1 MQQEN
6 FSKLIEESAS
16 YKATLKE
23 LSVENDK
30 LRKDISHERS
40 EQQVILHS
48 QELLLG
54 KLQKLQDENDKVT
67 VENGGLKSKLEYY
80 TNENISLELRLR
92 DVEQSKVEL
101 MQQMKKQSSSSKSK
115 SGKGKFFV
123 GIL

>member
-1 MQQEN
+1 MRVQQEN
-6 FSKLIEESAS
+6 FTKLIEESAS
-16 YKATLKE
+16 YKSTFNDLLTQNEKLK
-23 LSVENDK
+23 
-30 LRKDISHERS
+30 KDISHEKS

-54 KLQKLQDENDKVT
+54 KLQKLQDENDAAT

-101 MQQMKKQSSSSKSK
+101 MQQLKKAQSRSSSKGK
-115 SGKGKFFV
+115 SGKGK
-123 GIL
+123 